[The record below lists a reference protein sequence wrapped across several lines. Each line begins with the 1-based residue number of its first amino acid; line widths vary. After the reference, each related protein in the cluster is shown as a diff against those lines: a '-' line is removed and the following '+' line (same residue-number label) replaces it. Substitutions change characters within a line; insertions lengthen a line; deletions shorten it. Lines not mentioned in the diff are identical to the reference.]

1 MRYRRTASFNSAERS
16 PRTITVKFT
25 GKCHCCAATIYAGE
39 LATYYPSMKVIAHV
53 GGLEG
58 NSSRCA
64 SEVRRSQDAGF
75 VDIDRAYEDQCAEIC
90 GR

>member
-1 MRYRRTASFNSAERS
+1 MRYRSSSNA

-25 GKCHCCAATIYAGE
+25 GKCQCCAATIYAGE
-39 LATYYPSMKVIAHV
+39 LATYYPAMKAIAHM

-64 SEVRRSQDAGF
+64 SEVRKRQDVGF
-75 VDIDRAYEDQCAEIC
+75 IDIDRAYEDSCADIC